1 MRLLLDTHTLLWW
14 WNKDKRLSAS
24 AQASILRSSNR
35 ILVSAA
41 SAWEVATKQRVS
53 RLPELKRTVEEF
65 LPFVEDE
72 GFELIAISPEH
83 AIRGGSYPAAHGDPF
98 DRLLAAQSELEDAPL
113 LTRDTAFEQFPCKT
127 LW

>member
-14 WNKDKRLSAS
+14 WNKDRRLSAS
-24 AQASILRSSNR
+24 AAKIILRSSNR
-35 ILVSAA
+35 ILVSAV
-41 SAWEVATKQRVS
+41 SAWEVATKQRVG
-53 RLPELKRTVEEF
+53 RLPELNRTVGEF

-72 GFELIAISPEH
+72 GFELIGISPEH

-113 LTRDTAFEQFPCKT
+113 LTRDAAFAQFPCKT